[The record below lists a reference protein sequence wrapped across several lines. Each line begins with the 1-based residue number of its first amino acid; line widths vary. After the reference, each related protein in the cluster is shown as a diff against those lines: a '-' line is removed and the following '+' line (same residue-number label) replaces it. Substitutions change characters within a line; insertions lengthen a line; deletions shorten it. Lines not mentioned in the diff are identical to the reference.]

1 MKFKILLTLLVAL
14 FSFSASYASFPV
26 KRTVS
31 TATEITT
38 GDSTTT
44 EVLTP
49 IASAVG
55 DNLVV
60 GILLWFF
67 LGWAAGHRWYYGK
80 PILWNIVFILTAG
93 GLGVWWIIDLINMIT
108 GRF

>member
-1 MKFKILLTLLVAL
+1 MKIKFLLTLLVTLVSYAT
-14 FSFSASYASFPV
+14 SYASFPV
-26 KRTVS
+26 KRTV
-31 TATEITT
+31 TEVA
-38 GDSTTT
+38 GNATTT

-55 DNLVV
+55 DNLVI

-80 PILWNIVFILTAG
+80 PILWNIVFIVTAM